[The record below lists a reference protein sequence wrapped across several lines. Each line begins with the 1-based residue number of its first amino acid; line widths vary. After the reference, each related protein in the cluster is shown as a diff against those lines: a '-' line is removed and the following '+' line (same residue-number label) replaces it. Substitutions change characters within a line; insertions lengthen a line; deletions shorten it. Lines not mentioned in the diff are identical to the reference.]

1 MVGRWSGS
9 RVERHRRKFFN
20 AEDAEVR
27 REKNVTENEIGEA
40 ILGAAMK
47 VHSAVGPGLLESVY
61 ETCLTHELEKQGHD
75 IRRQVSLPVEYD
87 GKRID
92 AGFRPDILVADKV
105 LVEVKSVERMAP
117 IHTAQILTYLRLSR
131 YKLGY
136 LLNFN
141 VVHMRD
147 GIKRV
152 VNGL

>member
-1 MVGRWSGS
+1 M
-9 RVERHRRKFFN
+9 
-20 AEDAEVR
+20 
-27 REKNVTENEIGEA
+27 TENEIGEA
-40 ILGAAMK
+40 VLGAAMK
-47 VHSAVGPGLLESVY
+47 VHSALGPGLLESVY
-61 ETCLTHELEKQGHD
+61 EVCLAYELEKQGHE
-75 IRRQVSLPVEYD
+75 IRRQVSLPMEYD

-105 LVEVKSVERMAP
+105 LVEVKAVERMAP
-117 IHTAQILTYLRLSR
+117 IHTAQILTYLRLSG

-136 LLNFN
+136 LLSFN

>member
-1 MVGRWSGS
+1 M
-9 RVERHRRKFFN
+9 
-20 AEDAEVR
+20 
-27 REKNVTENEIGEA
+27 ENEIGEA

-47 VHSAVGPGLLESVY
+47 VHSALGPGLLETVY
-61 ETCLTHELEKQGHD
+61 EVCLAHELEKQGHN

-105 LVEVKSVERMAP
+105 LVEVKAVERMAP
-117 IHTAQILTYLRLSR
+117 IHTAQILTYLRLSG

>member
-1 MVGRWSGS
+1 M
-9 RVERHRRKFFN
+9 
-20 AEDAEVR
+20 
-27 REKNVTENEIGEA
+27 TENEIGEA
-40 ILGAAMK
+40 VLGAAMK
-47 VHSAVGPGLLESVY
+47 VHSALGPGLLESVY
-61 ETCLTHELEKQGHD
+61 EVCLAYELEKQGHE

-105 LVEVKSVERMAP
+105 LVEVKAVERMAP
-117 IHTAQILTYLRLSR
+117 IHTAQILTYLRLSG

-147 GIKRV
+147 GIKQV

>member
-1 MVGRWSGS
+1 M
-9 RVERHRRKFFN
+9 
-20 AEDAEVR
+20 
-27 REKNVTENEIGEA
+27 TENEIGEA
-40 ILGAAMK
+40 VLGAAMK

-61 ETCLTHELEKQGHD
+61 ETCLTHELRKQGFD
-75 IRRQVSLPVEYD
+75 VQRQVSLPVEYD

-105 LVEVKSVERMAP
+105 LVEVKAVERMAP
-117 IHTAQILTYLRLSR
+117 IHTAQILTYLRLSG

>member
-1 MVGRWSGS
+1 M
-9 RVERHRRKFFN
+9 
-20 AEDAEVR
+20 
-27 REKNVTENEIGEA
+27 TENEIGEA
-40 ILGAAMK
+40 VLGAAMK

-61 ETCLTHELEKQGHD
+61 EVCLAYELEKQGHE

-105 LVEVKSVERMAP
+105 LVEVKAVERMAP
-117 IHTAQILTYLRLSR
+117 IHTAQILTYLRLSG

-147 GIKRV
+147 GIKQV

>member
-1 MVGRWSGS
+1 M
-9 RVERHRRKFFN
+9 
-20 AEDAEVR
+20 
-27 REKNVTENEIGEA
+27 TENEIGEA
-40 ILGAAMK
+40 VLGAAMK

-61 ETCLTHELEKQGHD
+61 EVCLAYELEKQGHE

-105 LVEVKSVERMAP
+105 LVEVKAVERMAP

>member
-1 MVGRWSGS
+1 M
-9 RVERHRRKFFN
+9 
-20 AEDAEVR
+20 
-27 REKNVTENEIGEA
+27 TENEIGEA
-40 ILGAAMK
+40 VLGAAMK
-47 VHSAVGPGLLESVY
+47 VHSALGPGFLETVY
-61 ETCLTHELEKQGHD
+61 EVCLAHELEKQGQD

-117 IHTAQILTYLRLSR
+117 IHTAQILTYLRLSG